1 MQVVPAGAPTG
12 SATKPATPAATPAG
26 SAWPRTMGDRP
37 SLRSALASTASRA
50 PEVAPVRVNILA
62 ILALLIGVL
71 ASPFAALFGHIALGQ
86 LRASGERGVIPAWIA
101 IVLGYV
107 WLGFFLVLGIMYLA
121 TNG

>member
-1 MQVVPAGAPTG
+1 MQVVPVGAPTG
-12 SATKPATPAATPAG
+12 NTPTPATPATPPVA

-50 PEVAPVRVNILA
+50 PEVAPLRVNTLA

-71 ASPFAALFGHIALGQ
+71 ASPLAALFGHIALGQ

-101 IVLGYV
+101 IVLGYL